1 MKILIPSYEPNEKLV
16 DLVEQI
22 KELTNIP
29 IIVVNDGSGENYNE
43 IFETLKTKGVTV
55 LKHQTNQGKGAAIKT
70 GIKYL
75 IKNNEKQGCVCAD
88 SDGQHTVKDILR
100 ICEELEKDKK
110 DIVLGVRNFKKEN
123 IPFRSKFGNNISK
136 ILFYA
141 MTGEKVRDTQTG
153 LRGYSSKIF
162 EWLLAIDGNRYEYE
176 FNILLK
182 MKEEGITYTQIDIE
196 TIYEDKNECSHFR
209 VIRDSI
215 LIYKPVCKF
224 LISSVLSAI
233 IDFVLLMIFQ
243 MFFNNLLLAVICSRS
258 ISSIFNF
265 ILNKNYVFDK
275 KESKNAIRM
284 AGKYFSLVIIIM
296 IFNYL
301 ILNLLNTIIGID
313 LVISKI
319 ITEII
324 LYSFSFIA
332 QKRVV
337 FKNRKEK

>member
-110 DIVLGVRNFKKEN
+110 DIVLGIRNFKKEN

-224 LISSVLSAI
+224 LIS
-233 IDFVLLMIFQ
+233 
-243 MFFNNLLLAVICSRS
+243 
-258 ISSIFNF
+258 
-265 ILNKNYVFDK
+265 
-275 KESKNAIRM
+275 
-284 AGKYFSLVIIIM
+284 
-296 IFNYL
+296 
-301 ILNLLNTIIGID
+301 
-313 LVISKI
+313 
-319 ITEII
+319 
-324 LYSFSFIA
+324 
-332 QKRVV
+332 
-337 FKNRKEK
+337 